1 MSTRTTENSTL
12 EAGAIT
18 LPGVLMQ
25 ALTHIGPAVGLLF
38 TFQAIAAVTGVAVS
52 AALFVGGLAM
62 SLVAVSVI
70 QLSKK
75 RSSAGGYFSWV
86 SEIIGARTG
95 FMVAWAFLLFEPI
108 GAGINLAFMGGIIE
122 NILKSTTGFHLPWWI
137 IALVGTA
144 LLTVLSL
151 FGLKLSIGV
160 VVALGSFEVLVGLAL
175 ALTGLLHPGNGGFN
189 FQPFLPTH
197 AVSFNG
203 LFLGVVF
210 SIFTFAGFE
219 SVAPLAEESASPAK
233 TLPRAVI
240 LSLVIAI
247 AFFLFVGWGVL
258 VGWGTNDVASF
269 VANGAP
275 VLELARH
282 LWGGWWVLVLIAFIN
297 SVLGIG
303 IAVQSASSRVLFGM
317 ARAGVLPKPL
327 AVVHSKRRT
336 PTNAVLLQSFVTL
349 IVSIGGGLLLGTQGV
364 FAFAGIV
371 TVILIIVVY
380 ISGNVAVWKLY
391 RTTYPDEFNT
401 LKHLFIPIASSLLL
415 LYVGYKT
422 LFPLPTGVNAW
433 APIVAIVWLIIG
445 GVIVAVL
452 SARGHL
458 GALQAAGDAMT
469 GVTPT
474 LDDDTTSAPRR

>member
-1 MSTRTTENSTL
+1 MSAGSTEQHTL

-18 LPGVLMQ
+18 LSGVLMQ

-38 TFQAIAAVTGVAVS
+38 TFQAIAAVTGVSVS
-52 AALFVGGLAM
+52 LALGIGGLAM

-86 SEIIGARTG
+86 SEIIGPRTG

-122 NILKSTTGFHLPWWI
+122 SILQSTTGFYLPWWL
-137 IALVGTA
+137 IALAGTA
-144 LLTVLSL
+144 LLTVISL
-151 FGLKLSIGV
+151 FGLKLSIAV
-160 VVALGSFEVLVGLAL
+160 VVAMGSFEVLVGLAL
-175 ALTGLLHPGNGGFN
+175 AFTGLLNPGDGGFN
-189 FQPFLPTH
+189 FAPFLPTE

-219 SVAPLAEESASPAK
+219 SVAPLAEESANPAK

-258 VGWGTNDVASF
+258 VGWGTNDIASF
-269 VANGAP
+269 ISNGAP
-275 VLELARH
+275 VLELAQN
-282 LWGGWWVLVLIAFIN
+282 LWGPWWVLVLIAFIN
-297 SVLGIG
+297 SVIGIG

-317 ARAGVLPKPL
+317 ARSGVLPKGL
-327 AVVHSKRRT
+327 AVVHPKRRT
-336 PTNAVLLQSFVTL
+336 PTNAVLLQSFITL
-349 IVSIGGGLLLGTQGV
+349 IVSIGGGFLLGTQGV

-371 TVILIIVVY
+371 TVMLIIVVY
-380 ISGNVAVWKLY
+380 ISGNVSVWKLY
-391 RTTYPDEFNT
+391 RKTYPSEFST
-401 LKHLFIPIASSLLL
+401 LKHLIIPIASSLLL

-422 LFPLPTGVNAW
+422 LFPLPTGTNAW
-433 APIVAIVWLIIG
+433 APIVALAWLVIG
-445 GVIVAVL
+445 GIIVTVL

-458 GALQAAGDAMT
+458 GTLERAGDAMT
-469 GVTPT
+469 GATAT
-474 LDDDTTSAPRR
+474 LDDPASD